1 MSTRPLPY
9 GQITTLKILRYSG
22 GYLVTPMST
31 RPLPYGQ
38 MATLR
43 ILRYSGDP
51 IISVLYHSMSDE
63 LTEEDERLSAKA
75 NVASVKTSFLKKD
88 LERQKNLLAAKK
100 EEAVS
105 KNLQPSE
112 ELTTFLNDEATLG
125 EIEKVEDKQ
134 DILARRYDCL
144 SLHYLCLS

>member
-43 ILRYSGDP
+43 ILRYSGGP
-51 IISVLYHSMSDE
+51 IISVLYHSTSDE

-75 NVASVKTSFLKKD
+75 NVASVKTSFLKKG
-88 LERQKNLLAAKK
+88 LERQKNLLASKK
-100 EEAVS
+100 KEAVS

-134 DILARRYDCL
+134 DILVRRYDCL